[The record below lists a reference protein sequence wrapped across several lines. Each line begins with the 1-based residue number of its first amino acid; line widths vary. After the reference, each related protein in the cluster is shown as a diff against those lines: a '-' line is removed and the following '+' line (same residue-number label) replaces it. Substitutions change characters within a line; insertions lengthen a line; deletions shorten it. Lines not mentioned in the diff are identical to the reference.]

1 MSSSYKV
8 GVKMQGF
15 PIYIHIEI
23 ELFNV
28 FALVM
33 ITTWSLM
40 KLKLWLHHHS
50 LFSILRSL
58 VLL

>member
-1 MSSSYKV
+1 
-8 GVKMQGF
+8 MQGF